1 VHPTASLPSDAGANR
16 MHLCLLIKF
25 QISDNRFGFL
35 LQFVHLNCMKF
46 FLPAI
51 SACFFFSSCE
61 KAINFN
67 LNTSPSQIVV
77 DASIENDKPPT
88 VVLSS
93 SLDYFSQISPSILE
107 GSFIHGAVITVSNGT
122 KTQTLKEYSAPAD
135 TTGYTLYYY
144 SIDSSDLVNTFLGEF
159 NTTYDLKIVT
169 GNQTYTAQTHITSV
183 RKKIDALRWQ
193 DAPDNPDT
201 AKVVL
206 IATIT
211 DPPGYG
217 DYIRYYT
224 SVNDSTFFPA
234 LNSVF
239 DDQITDGTTFDIE
252 VEKGVNRNQKIDLK
266 NYSFFTKG
274 DTAVV
279 KYCNID
285 KATYD
290 FWRTMEYDY
299 QSIGNPFSSPTTVL
313 GNISNGG
320 LGAFCGYAAQYYEVI
335 IPK

>member
-1 VHPTASLPSDAGANR
+1 
-16 MHLCLLIKF
+16 
-25 QISDNRFGFL
+25 
-35 LQFVHLNCMKF
+35 MKF
-46 FLPAI
+46 FLPVI
-51 SACFFFSSCE
+51 SCLILFSSCE
-61 KAINFN
+61 KVIHFN
-67 LNTSPSQIVV
+67 LKQSPSQVVV
-77 DASIENDKPPT
+77 DASIENGKAPM
-88 VVLSS
+88 VVLSG
-93 SLDYFSQISPSILE
+93 SLDYFSQITPAILE
-107 GSFIHGAVITVSNGT
+107 SSFIHAAVITVSNGT
-122 KTQTLKEYSAPAD
+122 KTQTLKEYTVPAD

-144 SIDSSDLVNTFLGEF
+144 STDSSDLANAFVGDF
-159 NTTYDLKIVT
+159 NTTYNLKIIT
-169 GNQTYTAQTHITSV
+169 GGQTYTAETHITSV

-193 DAPDNPDT
+193 NAPDNPDT
-201 AKVVL
+201 TKAVL
-206 IATIT
+206 IGTIT

-224 SVNDSTFFPA
+224 SVNDSAFLPGI
-234 LNSVF
+234 NSVF

-252 VEKGVNRNQKIDLK
+252 IPQGVNRNKKIDVK

-274 DTAVV
+274 DTVVV

-313 GNISNGG
+313 GNISNGA
-320 LGAFCGYAAQYYEVI
+320 LGAFCGYAAQYVSII